1 MTVTTSNSVGLHD
14 RPLAGILHMVGGAV
28 ALSCI
33 DIVSKFVVAD
43 IPVIQM
49 LALRAFFVMVIL
61 TPFFRRQGGLV
72 LFRSQRVGAHVL
84 RMILMLVSIVC
95 FFQALRLLP
104 LAMVVSLGF
113 TAPLFVTAL
122 SVPVLGERVG
132 IHRWAAVILGF
143 VGTLII
149 VKPGVEGL
157 SAVAILPVVAA
168 FGWAA
173 AQLIVRRLAATES
186 DGTILIY
193 LNTGLLAGLGLAA
206 PFFWVPAGPTTLG
219 LCVVLGALLVAAQWL
234 MLRAARFAPI
244 ALVTPFQYLE
254 LPLAVV
260 FGWIIW
266 LEWPGSHVFIGAAM
280 IVASG
285 LYVVWRER
293 RRVVEAARAAA
304 AQPVSA

>member
-1 MTVTTSNSVGLHD
+1 M
-14 RPLAGILHMVGGAV
+14 IGGAV
-28 ALSCI
+28 ALSGI

-61 TPFFRRQGGLV
+61 GPFLWRQGGLA
-72 LFRSQRVGAHVL
+72 LFRTQRVGAHLL

-95 FFQALRLLP
+95 FFQALSVLP

-132 IHRWAAVILGF
+132 VHRWAAVILGF
-143 VGTLII
+143 VGTLIV
-149 VKPGVEGL
+149 VKPGTEGL
-157 SAVAILPVVAA
+157 SLAAILPVIAA
-168 FGWAA
+168 LGWAS

-193 LNTGLLAGLGLAA
+193 LNTGLLVGLGLAA
-206 PFFWVPAGPTTLG
+206 PFFWVSARPATFG
-219 LCVVLGALLVAAQWL
+219 LCVVLGALMIAAQWL

-254 LPLAVV
+254 LPLAVM

-266 LEWPGSHVFIGAAM
+266 QEWPGSHVFLGAAM

-304 AQPVSA
+304 ARPASA

>member
-1 MTVTTSNSVGLHD
+1 MSATTSHSVGLHD
-14 RPLAGILHMVGGAV
+14 RPLAGILHMAGGAA
-28 ALSCI
+28 ALSGI

-43 IPVIQM
+43 IPVVQM
-49 LALRAFFVMVIL
+49 LALRAFFVMVL
-61 TPFFRRQGGLV
+61 LAPFFRRHGGLA
-72 LFRSQRVGAHVL
+72 LFRSRRVGAHLL
-84 RMILMLVSIVC
+84 RLACMLVSIVA
-95 FFQALRLLP
+95 FFQALSMLP

-149 VKPGVEGL
+149 VKPGPEGL
-157 SAVAILPVVAA
+157 SLVAILPVVAA
-168 FGWAA
+168 FGWAT

-186 DGTILIY
+186 DATILIY
-193 LNTGLLAGLGLAA
+193 LNTGLMIGLGLAA
-206 PFFWVPAGPTTLG
+206 PFVWTPAAPETLG
-219 LCVVLGALLVAAQWL
+219 LCVVLGVLMIAAQWL

-254 LPLAVV
+254 LPLAVL
-260 FGWIIW
+260 FGWLLW
-266 LEWPGSHVFIGAAM
+266 SEWPGSHVLAGAAL

-285 LYVVWRER
+285 LYVVLRER
-293 RRVVEAARAAA
+293 RRVAAARATAT
-304 AQPVSA
+304 